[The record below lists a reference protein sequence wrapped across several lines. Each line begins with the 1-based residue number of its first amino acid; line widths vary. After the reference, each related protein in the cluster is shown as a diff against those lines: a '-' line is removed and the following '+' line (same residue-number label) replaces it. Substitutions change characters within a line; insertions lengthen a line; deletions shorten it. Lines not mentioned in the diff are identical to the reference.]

1 MSVFEMVMMFLTG
14 SVLIVNFYL
23 CTKDKKY
30 AMLQAYSTLFC
41 ISIVGQ
47 IVLNNQSVEGVRWT
61 SVVFVI
67 VSIVSILYKKWKA

>member
-1 MSVFEMVMMFLTG
+1 MSVFEMVMVFLTG

-23 CTKDKKY
+23 RTKDKKY
-30 AMLQAYSTLFC
+30 AMLQAYSALFC

-47 IVLNNQSVEGVRWT
+47 LVLNNQSVEGVRWT